1 MTSYI
6 LQTIAFQLLFLIF
19 YEWALKKETF
29 FQWNRLYLLFTPL
42 LAMVLPFVK
51 IPALGT
57 VVPQNFIV
65 ALPTVS
71 IGNTVATAQSS
82 LVTSSTSLSVLEI
95 ILILGMAVSALLF
108 MYKLYKII
116 ELKRKGKT
124 AIIGTTTLVHLP
136 NSTDAFSFAGTI
148 FLGESLN
155 EDSKKYILA
164 HEQVHLKQK
173 HYVDLLY
180 FEVLRIAFWFNPLIY
195 FYQKR
200 IATLHEY
207 IADAHVVATT
217 EKTSYYQNLLS
228 EVFQTQKISF
238 INTFFNHSLIK
249 KRIVMLHKSKSKKTQ
264 LVKFLIVLPLI
275 AGIMLYTSCS
285 QEVAS
290 ERSQE
295 NSISQKI
302 EELKAA
308 LENNPDGITGEQ
320 QKELL
325 QLLSNESKNNK
336 NNQKTIDL
344 YNSGELDALPF
355 AVIDQVPLYP
365 GCENLSTNEERKNC
379 MSDNITKLVTK
390 NFNSEMANGLG
401 LQGRQRISIMFK
413 IDTEGNVIEIRS
425 RAPVKELEEEAK
437 RVIGLIPQMQPGQ
450 QGGKAVGVLYSL
462 PIVFQVKE

>member
-1 MTSYI
+1 
-6 LQTIAFQLLFLIF
+6 
-19 YEWALKKETF
+19 
-29 FQWNRLYLLFTPL
+29 
-42 LAMVLPFVK
+42 
-51 IPALGT
+51 
-57 VVPQNFIV
+57 
-65 ALPTVS
+65 
-71 IGNTVATAQSS
+71 
-82 LVTSSTSLSVLEI
+82 
-95 ILILGMAVSALLF
+95 
-108 MYKLYKII
+108 
-116 ELKRKGKT
+116 
-124 AIIGTTTLVHLP
+124 
-136 NSTDAFSFAGTI
+136 
-148 FLGESLN
+148 
-155 EDSKKYILA
+155 
-164 HEQVHLKQK
+164 
-173 HYVDLLY
+173 
-180 FEVLRIAFWFNPLIY
+180 
-195 FYQKR
+195 
-200 IATLHEY
+200 
-207 IADAHVVATT
+207 
-217 EKTSYYQNLLS
+217 
-228 EVFQTQKISF
+228 
-238 INTFFNHSLIK
+238 
-249 KRIVMLHKSKSKKTQ
+249 MLHKSKSKKTQ